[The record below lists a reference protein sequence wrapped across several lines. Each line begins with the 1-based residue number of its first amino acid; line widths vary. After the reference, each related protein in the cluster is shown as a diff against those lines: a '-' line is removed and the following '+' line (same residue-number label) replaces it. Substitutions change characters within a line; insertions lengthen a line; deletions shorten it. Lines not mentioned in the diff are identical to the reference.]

1 MESEFRLY
9 PRQASSF
16 AEKYDELNWFIV
28 STSLF
33 FVVLICALIIFFA
46 IKYRKRPNAQQPKLE
61 GGHFILLEIGWSIV
75 PLVLSMVMFG
85 WGVVLFLEME
95 RTPEE
100 HEQFY
105 TVGKQWMW
113 KNQHPNGQQEIN
125 DLHIPVG
132 ETIEMKM
139 ISEDVIHSFYIPDFR
154 IKQDVLP
161 GRYTY
166 VWFKPTR
173 VGKYHLFCTEYCGTS
188 HSEMIG
194 TVHVMEAADYANWLN
209 EQTSPPADV
218 AGKEVFEK
226 YHCNN
231 CHLHKGGGQGPS
243 LVGILGKTRILNGG
257 ERVVADEEYIR
268 ESIFTP
274 NEKIAAGH
282 RAVMPT
288 FQKEISED
296 EVLQLIS
303 YLESLDED
311 DNSQSSD
318 ETKPEE

>member
-16 AEKYDELNWFIV
+16 AEKYDQLNWFLV
-28 STSLF
+28 STSFF
-33 FVVLICALIIFFA
+33 FVALICALIIFFA
-46 IKYRKRPNAQQPKLE
+46 IKYRRRPNAVQPKLD
-61 GGHFILLEIGWSIV
+61 GSKFVLLEIGWSIV
-75 PLVLSMVMFG
+75 PLVISMVMFG
-85 WGVVLFLEME
+85 WGVVVFLEME
-95 RTPEE
+95 RTPAE

-113 KNQHPNGQQEIN
+113 KNQHPNGKQEIN

-139 ISEDVIHSFYIPDFR
+139 ISEDVIHSFFIPDFR

-173 VGKYHLFCTEYCGTS
+173 VGEYHLFCTEYCGTS

-194 TVHVMEAADYANWLN
+194 TVHVMEAADYAEWLN
-209 EQTSPPADV
+209 EQTSEPADV

-231 CHLHKGGGQGPS
+231 CHLHDGGGRGPS
-243 LVGILGKTRILNGG
+243 LVGILGKERILNGG
-257 ERVVADEEYIR
+257 RRIVADEEYIR
-268 ESIFTP
+268 ESIFDP

-282 RAVMPT
+282 QAVMPT
-288 FQKEISED
+288 FANEVSED

-303 YLESLDED
+303 YLESLEEKADQAAY
-311 DNSQSSD
+311 DNK
-318 ETKPEE
+318 KPNE